1 MIVVLLPE
9 TRSRADAGQIM
20 PSIALLQ
27 KGDPSNR
34 TGLSRWQVFSKKKK
48 RNLAKVKHRLS
59 KAL

>member
-34 TGLSRWQVFSKKKK
+34 TGLSRWQVFSKKKEEPCQG
-48 RNLAKVKHRLS
+48 
-59 KAL
+59 